1 MKLTTQRLKK
11 LIREQLESI
20 KEMNTGSTPIAQ
32 MQRGGM
38 GQYTMGL
45 SGLGPNGVGL
55 NLPIPNDKDG
65 EWIDNNMKGKKLGD
79 DDRLLNYI
87 FSLLTDKEKQKITI
101 QDLAQAEF
109 SPELDTSKPLRM
121 R

>member
-1 MKLTTQRLKK
+1 MKLTTERLKK
-11 LIREQLESI
+11 LIREEIENLE
-20 KEMNTGSTPIAQ
+20 ELNTGSTPMAQ

-45 SGLGPNGVGL
+45 SGLGASGAGL

-65 EWIDNNMKGKKLGD
+65 EWIDKNMRGKKLGD
-79 DDRLLNYI
+79 DRKLLNYI
-87 FSLLTDKEKQKITI
+87 YSLLSKKEKEKITI
-101 QDLAQAEF
+101 QDLAQAQF
-109 SPELDTSKPLRM
+109 SPELDTSKRLRM